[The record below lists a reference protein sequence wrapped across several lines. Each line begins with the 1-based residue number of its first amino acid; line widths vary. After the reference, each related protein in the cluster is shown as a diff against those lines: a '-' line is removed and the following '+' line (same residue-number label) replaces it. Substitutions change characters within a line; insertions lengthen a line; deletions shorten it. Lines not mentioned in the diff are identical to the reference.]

1 MKVENN
7 ESDSKF
13 SRIILDD
20 GFEPFDECQKRILQ
34 NLEKIKEGLKS
45 IDHISFH
52 FTKSEDLKNDI
63 MNKKYHK
70 RQTKFYKNNFLFESK
85 ESNKEKLFKT
95 EIDRKLSS
103 KIVYLKNNVYP
114 LKFHSN
120 SNNIQRFS
128 SSPDIPVINLPSIS
142 SRTLPNQEIKLQDDY
157 NLNIDTVNS
166 QLTSNEETSPTS
178 KMKKK
183 NISLRK
189 IYNLANKVEKHIGS
203 TQEINKRIISDISQN
218 KIEIN
223 SYNYKEMYYDKK
235 DISEIVKLNEERTC
249 FIYNSSLKE
258 KKQIFSHNKNNI
270 FHQTELIG
278 NTNPSAIYKFR
289 NIINEKFGVNTN
301 EEEKIAQL
309 FQRRFEKG
317 ITLHKGKKIMSNQ
330 R

>member
-189 IYNLANKVEKHIGS
+189 IYNLANKVEK
-203 TQEINKRIISDISQN
+203 
-218 KIEIN
+218 
-223 SYNYKEMYYDKK
+223 
-235 DISEIVKLNEERTC
+235 
-249 FIYNSSLKE
+249 
-258 KKQIFSHNKNNI
+258 QI
-270 FHQTELIG
+270 IG

>member
-1 MKVENN
+1 MKLDTN

-13 SRIILDD
+13 SRILLDD

-34 NLEKIKEGLKS
+34 NIEKIKEGLKS
-45 IDHISFH
+45 IDNISFH
-52 FTKSEDLKNDI
+52 FTKSEDLKNES
-63 MNKKYHK
+63 MMKKYHK
-70 RQTKFYKNNFLFESK
+70 RQTKFYKNKFIFESK

-103 KIVYLKNNVYP
+103 KIVYLKNKIYP
-114 LKFHSN
+114 IKFY

-128 SSPDIPVINLPSIS
+128 SSPDIPPINLPSIS

-166 QLTSNEETSPTS
+166 QYNTNDETSPTS
-178 KMKKK
+178 KRKKS
-183 NISLRK
+183 NISFRK
-189 IYNLANKVEKHIGS
+189 IFNLANKLEKHIGS
-203 TQEINKRIISDISQN
+203 TQELTKKIISDISQN

-235 DISEIVKLNEERTC
+235 DISEIVRINEERTC

-289 NIINEKFGVNTN
+289 NIINEKFGVNAK

-317 ITLHKGKKIMSNQ
+317 ITLNKGKKILSNQ
-330 R
+330 I